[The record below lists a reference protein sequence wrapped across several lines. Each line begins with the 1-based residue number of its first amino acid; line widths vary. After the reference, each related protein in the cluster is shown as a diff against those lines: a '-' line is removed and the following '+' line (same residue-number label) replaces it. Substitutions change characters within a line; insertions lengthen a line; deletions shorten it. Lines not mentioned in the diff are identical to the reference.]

1 MFLLFLSA
9 FFASLFFLSQV
20 ANAEIKM
27 GSVTATPGIM
37 YQTNYVGEFTGVT
50 TNRTKPSYG
59 VDLNLSHDSGLY
71 LYNAYKERKN
81 YPDSSS
87 VSAYGT
93 FDFELCSVLGFAKS
107 AASLNLDVSYENCHV
122 DSKTEKNTGTYYFRV
137 NTDVKKEL
145 NIGAAYALDTTDG
158 SVSGSRKLL
167 KDAYKFFGTYDFG
180 VLKAFANY
188 MRTEMNG
195 NYNSASI
202 TALKRTGTEFGINVP
217 YQQFVFKAKAGF
229 GQSNLTVNQGSNL
242 ANAGGSY
249 YNFRGYQGQVEYN
262 LSKRTNLYGIYGRVS
277 GDLSATTNF
286 TMNAVA
292 GGIKHVF

>member
-1 MFLLFLSA
+1 MNKKIIISS
-9 FFASLFFLSQV
+9 FASLLFLSQV

-81 YPDSSS
+81 YPDSSN

-122 DSKTEKNTGTYYFRV
+122 DSKTEKNTGTYYFRA
-137 NTDVKKEL
+137 NTDVNKEL

-158 SVSGSRKLL
+158 SVSGSRKYL
-167 KDAYKFFGTYDFG
+167 KDAYKFFGTYDLG
-180 VLKAFANY
+180 VAKSTLTYGTSDNFTNFYSLGVNKDY
-188 MRTEMNG
+188 MGLNFDLTAYKVNAESWL
-195 NYNSASI
+195 NSAS
-202 TALKRTGTEFGINVP
+202 P
-217 YQQFVFKAKAGF
+217 GF
-229 GQSNLTVNQGSNL
+229 YERDLV
-242 ANAGGSY
+242 
-249 YNFRGYQGQVEYN
+249 V
-262 LSKRTNLYGIYGRVS
+262 LSVKKT
-277 GDLSATTNF
+277 F
-286 TMNAVA
+286 
-292 GGIKHVF
+292 